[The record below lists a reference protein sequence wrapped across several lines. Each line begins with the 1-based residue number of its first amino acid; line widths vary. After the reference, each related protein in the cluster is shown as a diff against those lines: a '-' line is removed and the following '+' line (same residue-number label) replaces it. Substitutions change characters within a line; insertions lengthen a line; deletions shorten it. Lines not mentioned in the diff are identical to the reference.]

1 MISPSS
7 DFFAGKPSPDSR
19 YPARLIVNADDF
31 GISEFINEGIARAH
45 REGIVTAASLMAG
58 GRAFDHAVAW
68 CRFLPRLDVGAHLT
82 LVAEKPLLK
91 KKSTLTGIDGRFPP
105 NIKVLLKRL
114 WGGRISRADI
124 QAEWSAQIE
133 RILECGIRV
142 THLDSHQHLHALPGI
157 SRLALNLARDY
168 HIPFVRVPIED
179 RVVPRS
185 LRLHALFRSAEAMIL
200 RGSCLFSGLNR
211 RSTGEFP
218 PPRFLGFQ
226 EGGSLTLAKLQRL
239 LRSLR
244 PGRVYELMCHPGLT
258 PVEPEV
264 RRWNYHHREELG
276 ALTSPV
282 IRAEITTRNIRL
294 CTYAELSGGH
304 SYGG

>member
-1 MISPSS
+1 MSPG
-7 DFFAGKPSPDSR
+7 FRPC
-19 YPARLIVNADDF
+19 ARLVVNADDF
-31 GISEFINEGIARAH
+31 GISQSINDGIARAH
-45 REGIVTAASLMAG
+45 REGIVTATSLMAG

-68 CRFLPRLDVGAHLT
+68 CRSLPTLDVGAHLT

-91 KKSTLTGIDGRFPP
+91 KKSTLTGADGRLPP
-105 NIKVLLKRL
+105 SIRVLLGRL

-133 RILECGIRV
+133 RILASGIRV

-157 SRLALNLARDY
+157 GRLTLNLARDY

-179 RVVPRS
+179 RMAPRS
-185 LRLHALFRSAEAMIL
+185 LTRQSLFRSAEAMVL

-211 RSTGEFP
+211 RSAGEFP
-218 PPRFLGFQ
+218 PPQSLGFQ
-226 EGGSLTLAKLQRL
+226 EGGSLDLARLQRL

-264 RRWNYHHREELG
+264 KRWRYHHREELG
-276 ALTSPV
+276 ALSSPV
-282 IRAEITTRNIRL
+282 IRAEIAARNIRL
-294 CTYAELSGGH
+294 CTFAELSGGH
-304 SYGG
+304 A